1 MLSLL
6 LLLGIVVFLFV
17 GMFSVVVE
25 VSVVWSLILLKND
38 KTLVLFQLKKKVDPI
53 EVRIIQVFNHF
64 VP

>member
-1 MLSLL
+1 VLSLL

-53 EVRIIQVFNHF
+53 EA
-64 VP
+64 

>member
-53 EVRIIQVFNHF
+53 EA
-64 VP
+64 